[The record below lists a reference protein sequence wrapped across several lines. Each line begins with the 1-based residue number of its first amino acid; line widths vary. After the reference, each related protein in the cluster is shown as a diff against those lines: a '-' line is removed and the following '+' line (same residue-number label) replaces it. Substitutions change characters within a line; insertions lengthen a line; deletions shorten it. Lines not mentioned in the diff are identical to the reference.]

1 MMGSIIS
8 NKIFWFHIHVTSNLS
23 LCNLNFYLSHIQIL
37 YNHQLN
43 HHVLGSNWRI
53 KCFLSRCMFL
63 FLHISS
69 HTECF
74 LSFSPYLCLSD
85 YFKFSSN
92 LTFYRTLCIINL
104 LQLKIFLSMGH
115 WYGYILPIVFC
126 MTLYIPANLFCYV
139 TTFVRKA
146 YS

>member
-1 MMGSIIS
+1 MFSHS
-8 NKIFWFHIHVTSNLS
+8 RCFKFQSFPPPFLSFTYPDLLS
-23 LCNLNFYLSHIQIL
+23 LPIKSSCFGLTLEDKMLFISL
-37 YNHQLN
+37 
-43 HHVLGSNWRI
+43 HVS
-53 KCFLSRCMFL
+53 FF
-63 FLHISS
+63 HISS

-139 TTFVRKA
+139 ITFVMKT
-146 YS
+146 YFQL